1 MNEVIVETDG
11 CKENDRQVDSVF
23 MCGVQ
28 ARAKHDAV
36 NTATAGCVT
45 GGCMSARAGPQAACL
60 GCVGFAAFSLLI
72 EKIFDRHE

>member
-45 GGCMSARAGPQAACL
+45 GGCMSARGIPL
-60 GCVGFAAFSLLI
+60 FLLCVSF
-72 EKIFDRHE
+72 IFVMD